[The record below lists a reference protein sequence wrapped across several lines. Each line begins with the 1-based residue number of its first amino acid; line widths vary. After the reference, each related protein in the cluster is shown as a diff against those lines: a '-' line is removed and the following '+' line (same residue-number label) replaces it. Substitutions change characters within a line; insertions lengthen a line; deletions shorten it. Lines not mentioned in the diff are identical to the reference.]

1 MDVALF
7 FDAFIIFSFVG
18 WVYECT
24 YCTCKG
30 GHWQN
35 RGFLYGPICPIYGSG
50 VVAALVVFKY
60 LPIPMSG
67 SGYSIWQIFLIC
79 AVGSAIIEYVTSWVL
94 ELLFH
99 ARWWDYSTVPLNING
114 RVSLPTTCGFGL
126 AGIVVVRYL
135 FPFLNTLPTAEHP
148 IINEILS
155 IAFAIVL
162 GMDLALTVASLTSIL
177 ERMDNFETEFNG
189 RMESGV
195 QTIQQGPAAV
205 ASVAKDVAKD
215 AGETAAIAAMLAT
228 DAVHAQASN
237 AGQEMSDRV
246 RSVVDSLSVRDR
258 YHLQSIKV
266 YRPIAKKGERP
277 DTVER
282 LKGFFSSLQ
291 TKAREREVTRK

>member
-7 FDAFIIFSFVG
+7 FDAFIIFSFIG
-18 WVYECT
+18 WIYECT

-50 VVAALVVFKY
+50 VVAALVVFRY
-60 LPIPMSG
+60 LLPVTAGESSYP
-67 SGYSIWQIFLIC
+67 IWQIFLIC
-79 AVGSAIIEYVTSWVL
+79 AVGSAIIEYLTSWVL
-94 ELLFH
+94 ELIFH
-99 ARWWDYSTVPLNING
+99 ARWWDYSSVPLNVNG
-114 RVSLPTTCGFGL
+114 RICLPATCGFGL

-135 FPFLNTLPTAEHP
+135 FPFLNTLPTSEHP

-177 ERMDNFETEFNG
+177 ERMDSFEVGFND
-189 RMESGV
+189 RMETSV

-205 ASVAKDVAKD
+205 AAAAKGVARD

-228 DAVHAQASN
+228 DAARTQASN
-237 AGQEMSDRV
+237 ASQEMTDRI
-246 RSVVDSLSVRDR
+246 RGAVDTLSNRDL
-258 YHLQSIKV
+258 YHLKSIKV
-266 YRPIAKKGERP
+266 YRPIARKGDQP
-277 DTVER
+277 GSVER
-282 LKGFFSSLQ
+282 LKGFFSTMQ
-291 TKAREREVTRK
+291 ERATERMIRK